1 MLWKKKKKVEEE
13 QKEASKFT
21 YYFSSTG
28 NILYTLNIISSKG
41 QKITFD
47 YNAPSETATI
57 IVADCFYLVGGD
69 LKHKPVGATYSVKLV
84 TDDFSSAVKKA
95 DLNVPRCGI
104 GLESYQSAYIYA
116 VGGCV
121 FTTKWKSLAE
131 CERYD
136 IAKDEWN
143 KLPSLNE
150 RKAYVCACRMDD
162 TIYAIGGYM
171 YPSGCRL
178 TKLEKLS
185 LVDEQKGWEIIEVD
199 DPDKVWVPRR
209 GCGGIEIGSNKVL
222 IFGGI
227 SKPADFTM
235 TYILHNSGDKYTIKA
250 AGCKVQGK
258 GVHWNH
264 QKNIVK
270 ASDKVYA
277 ISYDSTVHIYDI
289 TQNQWKALSKLQWK
303 PEQLLKKV
311 RVIIQ

>member
-104 GLESYQSAYIYA
+104 GLESYQSAYISIKVIICTQKYFRKGKCIMNLDYIYA

-162 TIYAIGGYM
+162 TIYAIGGY
-171 YPSGCRL
+171 
-178 TKLEKLS
+178 
-185 LVDEQKGWEIIEVD
+185 
-199 DPDKVWVPRR
+199 
-209 GCGGIEIGSNKVL
+209 IG
-222 IFGGI
+222 
-227 SKPADFTM
+227 
-235 TYILHNSGDKYTIKA
+235 
-250 AGCKVQGK
+250 
-258 GVHWNH
+258 
-264 QKNIVK
+264 
-270 ASDKVYA
+270 
-277 ISYDSTVHIYDI
+277 
-289 TQNQWKALSKLQWK
+289 
-303 PEQLLKKV
+303 
-311 RVIIQ
+311 